1 MRELDR
7 KVEEEEKKTKENL
20 ADTKKED
27 ANNEL
32 KESEES
38 VSNEEMEKRE
48 EIIKTLNE
56 EALREKYPLIPEKRT
71 FGEPNTEVVIA
82 TAKKVTED
90 LGWIRQE
97 SMKESLERKLEG
109 TSDHYQEREKDFGK
123 KKEEGRHRKW

>member
-1 MRELDR
+1 LSIP
-7 KVEEEEKKTKENL
+7 
-20 ADTKKED
+20 KKED

-32 KESEES
+32 KESGES

-48 EIIKTLNE
+48 EITKTLNE

-109 TSDHYQEREKDFGK
+109 TYDPYQQRKKDFEK
-123 KKEEGRHRKW
+123 KKEEGKHQKW